1 MHSVTT
7 SFNLQKYK
15 KGSQYEAANN
25 LIAVILSQARNEKGK
40 FHIDGLK
47 TRRKK
52 AEENQLSCFKAE
64 RWKYHQKISFL
75 KTLTVQVGD
84 GEMQVD

>member
-1 MHSVTT
+1 MHSVTA
-7 SFNLQKYK
+7 SDDLQKYK
-15 KGSQYEAANN
+15 KGSQYEAVKN
-25 LIAVILSQARNEKGK
+25 LIAVILSQARDEKGE
-40 FHIDGLK
+40 FHIACLK

-52 AEENQLSCFKAE
+52 AEENKLSCFKAE
-64 RWKYHQKISFL
+64 RDKYHQKVSFL